1 RPRLAAPI
9 SKSFTG
15 RVSQNFRRRPMS
27 VPPTACVMDASGWER
42 PVQEPRRDVMEYLFL
57 ITVDESQMP
66 TRDTATPDSGS
77 DGMAAWLAYNQR
89 LIDGGHWVGGAS
101 LQPSESTTT
110 LKLGEGGVSATTDGP
125 YTETKEKGGR
135 LYPGTRS

>member
-1 RPRLAAPI
+1 
-9 SKSFTG
+9 
-15 RVSQNFRRRPMS
+15 
-27 VPPTACVMDASGWER
+27 
-42 PVQEPRRDVMEYLFL
+42 MEYLFL

-89 LIDGGHWVGGAS
+89 LIDGGHWVAGAN

-110 LKLGEGGVSATTDGP
+110 LKLGERGGVSATTDGP
-125 YTETKEKGGR
+125 YTETKEQVGGFYLVKAADLDEALTLAGAIPAPYAVVEVR
-135 LYPGTRS
+135 PVMFRADA